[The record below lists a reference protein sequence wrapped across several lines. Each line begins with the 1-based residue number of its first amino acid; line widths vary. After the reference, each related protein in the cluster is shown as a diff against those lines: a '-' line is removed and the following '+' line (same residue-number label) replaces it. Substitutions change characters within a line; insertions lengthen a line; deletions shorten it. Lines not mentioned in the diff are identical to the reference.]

1 MVKIAKKRMEQ
12 ERGYTKSV
20 WPGGCGSKEGVVPRT
35 MWQQEGYSN
44 EGVAARRV
52 RGVRVL

>member
-20 WPGGCGSKEGVVPRT
+20 WQGGWGIKEGVVPRK
-35 MWQQEGYSN
+35 MWQQ
-44 EGVAARRV
+44 
-52 RGVRVL
+52 